1 MLHTRFII
9 LNLVGAALIVAA
21 WLRGWVMLVIEA
33 DASRMVWLIG
43 AVFLVGVGAAG
54 LRWWRTVDFVANSL
68 VLLGLIGTV
77 VGFVIAFSGVNPEGA
92 AEIESIGPMV
102 SALIAGMGVAMHTTL
117 IGAIGYVW
125 LGLTAHLLGGEDAT
139 RR

>member
-92 AEIESIGPMV
+92 AEIESVGPMV
-102 SALIAGMGVAMHTTL
+102 SALISGMGVAMYTTL

-125 LGLTAHLLGGEDAT
+125 LTLTAHLLGGNDAS
-139 RR
+139 RS